1 LDFPPTEFAISGV
14 SFLIVPRIR
23 TKEESMFAESLLESA
38 PHAHYRSGWTKV
50 ASAVV
55 QSAAL
60 AVLLAIPL
68 LHVERL
74 QVVPPVPSIRMT
86 RYETPVPTQAQTA
99 PRTSSAAPFPRQMI
113 EPTSIPSTIAR
124 FRGAG
129 AEPAAPDLG
138 SSCIGSCGAGIAVA
152 TILNSSGPTIDIRPP
167 HRPAPPPVVSTIQL
181 GDVIRKVLPEYPA
194 IAKQLHMQGAVVLMA
209 LVGKDGRV
217 ERVQPISGP
226 PMLIDPAKRAVEQWQ
241 YRPYI
246 LNHEPIEVQTQIT
259 VNFVLNR
266 D

>member
-1 LDFPPTEFAISGV
+1 
-14 SFLIVPRIR
+14 
-23 TKEESMFAESLLESA
+23 MFAESLLESA
-38 PHAHYRSGWTKV
+38 PHAHHRSGWTKV
-50 ASAVV
+50 ASALV

-74 QVVPPVPSIRMT
+74 QIVPPVPSIRMT
-86 RYETPVPTQAQTA
+86 RYETPVTTQTQTE
-99 PRTSSAAPFPRQMI
+99 PRTASA
-113 EPTSIPSTIAR
+113 EPTFQRELVQPTFIRRGIPTDNGQA
-124 FRGAG
+124 
-129 AEPAAPDLG
+129 AEPSAPDIG
-138 SSCIGSCGAGIAVA
+138 VGCTGSCGNDMAVA
-152 TILNSSGPTIDIRPP
+152 TILNSAGPPIDIRPP
-167 HRPAPPPVVSTIQL
+167 RRPAPPPRVSQMSL
-181 GDVIRKVLPEYPA
+181 GELIHKVLPEYPA
-194 IAKQLHMQGAVVLMA
+194 IAKQIHMQGAVVLMA
-209 LVGKDGRV
+209 IVGKDGRV

-226 PMLIDPAKRAVEQWQ
+226 PMLIEPAKRAVEQWQ